1 MYITIDM
8 LYTLQDDELYG
19 GARRTA
25 ADAAAAKEKEE
36 RAERFKKQIR
46 KNDAEF
52 LDEYMEFGRE
62 KADRN
67 VDKML
72 EIVRQRIDKNMR
84 DDQGLGWIHAEAISK
99 TVTKENVVAWLT
111 RRLQTRQQMTEKE
124 KREEAERKQR
134 VKREEEDK
142 E

>member
-1 MYITIDM
+1 MF
-8 LYTLQDDELYG
+8 
-19 GARRTA
+19 
-25 ADAAAAKEKEE
+25 ADASAAKEKAD

-46 KNDAEF
+46 ENDAKI
-52 LDEYMEFGRE
+52 LDGYMEFGRE

-84 DDQGLGWIHAEAISK
+84 EDQGLGWIHAEAIAK
-99 TVTKENVVAWLT
+99 TVTKENMVAWLT
-111 RRLQTRQQMTEKE
+111 RRLQTRQQITEKE

-134 VKREEEDK
+134 VKQE
-142 E
+142 